1 VSPLE
6 SLFRLEIEFH
16 RCLRTLPTYPYDIG
30 GLHTSY
36 ALQAG
41 YEPLIFALGPVNRK
55 DVEQLQTQLLTT
67 ADTRDV
73 LAAGDSV
80 KQLLGIPK
88 QGGIV
93 PPLPAPRID
102 QSARSDA
109 DTER

>member
-1 VSPLE
+1 MSPLE

-30 GLHTSY
+30 GVHTSY

-41 YEPLIFALGPVNRK
+41 YEPLIFALGPVNFR
-55 DVEQLQTQLLTT
+55 DVEQLQTRLLMT

-80 KQLLGIPK
+80 RQLLGIP
-88 QGGIV
+88 GIGSIV
-93 PPLPAPRID
+93 PPRPTPRID
-102 QSARSDA
+102 QSARSDSE
-109 DTER
+109 TKR

>member
-16 RCLRTLPTYPYDIG
+16 RCLRTLPTCPYDIG

-41 YEPLIFALGPVNRK
+41 YEPLIFALCTVNAT

-67 ADTRDV
+67 GDSRDV

-80 KQLLGIPK
+80 KQLLGITER
-88 QGGIV
+88 GGIV
-93 PPLPAPRID
+93 PPRPT
-102 QSARSDA
+102 S
-109 DTER
+109 